1 VTGGIDVPAQLGG
14 SIAGMTSDVAG
25 VIGLLVLCAAVYY
38 AMLIYAPRQVAEHEG
53 GAMVWL
59 ARFGLFVASVALGL
73 GWLSL
78 LGG

>member
-1 VTGGIDVPAQLGG
+1 
-14 SIAGMTSDVAG
+14 

-38 AMLIYAPRQVAEHEG
+38 TMLIYAPRQVAEREG
-53 GAMVWL
+53 GTMVWL
-59 ARFGLFVASVALGL
+59 ARFGLFVVSVALGL